1 LGDRFGGG
9 RVTLGALAAMIVSGG
24 FLVAV
29 SAHDDL
35 NRGPGGQVT
44 AFTLIGYIVGFT
56 ALFIFCGLGKGSV
69 FKLIPS
75 IFQERSRSLNITA
88 AERRHWERVMSG
100 ALIGFAGA
108 FGALGAMGI
117 NLVLRQSYLSSGT
130 ETPAFWIFLLC
141 YVGAATLTWGRY
153 VRHQGTRAAIPGS
166 RQTSAGQPVATSAGP
181 PSGGVTD
188 RFLTGAKTP

>member
-1 LGDRFGGG
+1 
-9 RVTLGALAAMIVSGG
+9 
-24 FLVAV
+24 
-29 SAHDDL
+29 
-35 NRGPGGQVT
+35 
-44 AFTLIGYIVGFT
+44 
-56 ALFIFCGLGKGSV
+56 
-69 FKLIPS
+69 
-75 IFQERSRSLNITA
+75 
-88 AERRHWERVMSG
+88 MSG

-153 VRHQGTRAAIPGS
+153 VRRRGTRVPIPGS
-166 RQTSAGQPVATSAGP
+166 RQTSAGQAVATSASP
-181 PSGGVTD
+181 QSGDVTD